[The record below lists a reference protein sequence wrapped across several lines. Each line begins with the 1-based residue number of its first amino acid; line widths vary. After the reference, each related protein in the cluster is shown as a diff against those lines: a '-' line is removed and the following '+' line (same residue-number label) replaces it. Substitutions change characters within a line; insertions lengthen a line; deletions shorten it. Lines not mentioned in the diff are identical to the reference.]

1 MPTASSPCVVEF
13 RFYSACLS
21 CILGCFFCG
30 IPAPAVM
37 GVCTPLSAPA
47 PTQGAVGSLAG
58 ALAPHVHTWISLQV
72 IAQVSQSSR
81 LPVREADPRG
91 SQSLLPPCPAGN
103 GGRGEAEGSEYAQ
116 STGGAQLPQGCGGCS
131 VCWRGQ
137 ACTSGPGSLCWT
149 LIPVLG
155 PGAGRVCSGFWGPHP
170 TWWDLGLSFPSFS
183 GRHLKGQR

>member
-13 RFYSACLS
+13 RFYSARLS
-21 CILGCFFCG
+21 CILGYFFCG

-103 GGRGEAEGSEYAQ
+103 AGRGEAEGSEYAQ

-170 TWWDLGLSFPSFS
+170 TW
-183 GRHLKGQR
+183 